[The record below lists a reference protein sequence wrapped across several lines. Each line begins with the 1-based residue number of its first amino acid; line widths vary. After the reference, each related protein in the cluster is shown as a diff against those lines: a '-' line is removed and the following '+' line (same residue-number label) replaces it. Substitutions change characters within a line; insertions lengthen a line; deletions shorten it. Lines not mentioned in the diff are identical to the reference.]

1 MTDSFGESLTFIR
14 LCYFVEYSFFTGKL
28 VYDSIDRTT
37 GGKIFIAESKKG
49 VDSYKKFLD
58 GGMVLG
64 LFSRDIYN
72 IKINKAEYKDFVS
85 TYAKTEFETVLRR
98 LNKKKE
104 DSFAFK
110 K

>member
-1 MTDSFGESLTFIR
+1 
-14 LCYFVEYSFFTGKL
+14 
-28 VYDSIDRTT
+28 
-37 GGKIFIAESKKG
+37 
-49 VDSYKKFLD
+49 LD
-58 GGMVLG
+58 GGIVLG